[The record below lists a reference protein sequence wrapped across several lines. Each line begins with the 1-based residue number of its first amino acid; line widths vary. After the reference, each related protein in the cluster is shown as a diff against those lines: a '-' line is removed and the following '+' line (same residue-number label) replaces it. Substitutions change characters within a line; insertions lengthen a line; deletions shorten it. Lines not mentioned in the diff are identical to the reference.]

1 MIKFD
6 DYFTVL
12 SLFDG
17 MSCGQMAINKV
28 RNRKKYIYFASE
40 IEQSSINVTKHNYPN
55 TEHIGDVINITKKSV
70 HYLEIDLLL
79 GGSPCTDLS
88 IAGKK
93 KGLIT
98 DCLEEYLKLKKEG
111 FKFHGQ
117 SYLFWEFVRIL
128 RELKPKYFFLEN
140 VLMSKE
146 WENVITRELGVK
158 PIRINS
164 ALVSAQN
171 RDRLY
176 WTNIPNVTVPQ
187 DKKISL
193 SNIIVPGAKGCG
205 YRGVLN
211 PITNK
216 YVPNFTI
223 RKDDK
228 SNCVV
233 TSGNTNKIY
242 VNGQDR
248 DLTIKEMEMLQTI
261 PVGYTDVNGVPKT
274 KRKIMLG
281 NGWTI
286 DVISHFF
293 EKIPELKRKRK

>member
-1 MIKFD
+1 MIIFN

-17 MSCGQMAINKV
+17 ISCGQIAINKV
-28 RNRKKYIYFASE
+28 CNGKKYIYFASE
-40 IEQSSINVTKHNYPN
+40 IEKSSIFVTKYNYPN
-55 TEHIGDVINITKKSV
+55 TIHVGDVRGITKKSV
-70 HYLEIDLLL
+70 KNSKIDLLI

-93 KGLIT
+93 KGLLT
-98 DCLEEYLKLKKEG
+98 DCLDQYLKLKKEE
-111 FKFHGQ
+111 FEFEGQ
-117 SYLFWEFVRIL
+117 SYLFWEYVRIL

-140 VLMSKE
+140 VLMSKK
-146 WENVITRELGVK
+146 WEDVISREVGVK

-164 ALVSAQN
+164 SLVSAQN

-176 WTNIPNVTVPQ
+176 WTNIPNISIPQ

-193 SNIIVPGAKGCG
+193 SSIIPGAKGCG
-205 YRGVLN
+205 YRGVMN
-211 PITNK
+211 PITK
-216 YVPNFTI
+216 RYVPNFTI

-233 TSGNTNKIY
+233 TSGNTNKVY
-242 VNGQDR
+242 VNGVDR
-248 DLTIKEMEMLQTI
+248 DLTIKEMEILQTVPI
-261 PVGYTDVNGVPKT
+261 DYTYVSGIPKT
-274 KRKIMLG
+274 QRKRMLG
-281 NGWTI
+281 NGWTV

-293 EKIPELKRKRK
+293 EKIPELSIP